1 MMRKKSPV
9 IILSLLSRVT
19 LLVALF
25 LFATSPIAW
34 IYDDNL
40 WSFII
45 PGAISLSLGL
55 VLHFSTRKIKPEL
68 NQHEAFITV
77 TSAWVLLSILGAL
90 PYLISGSIP
99 APADA
104 LFESISGFTTTGS
117 SILTEIESLP
127 KSILFWRSLTH
138 WIGGLGIIVLVIIIM
153 PTLNIGSYQ
162 LFTTESSFTEK
173 IHPKMVSVGRRLL
186 IIYIGLTLAETIAL
200 LLGGM
205 NLFES
210 VCHAFGTIA
219 TGGFS
224 PKNDSIAGYSPY
236 LQYVVMIFMLLSG
249 MNFLIHYYMLKFKIN
264 KIRKNDEFRFFL
276 MMVFLAGAVTTMVLV
291 LKADYAFEKAFREAF
306 FQVISIITCTGY
318 ATADYLLWPQFLWV
332 FIFLLMF
339 LGGSTGSTS
348 GGIKMA
354 RHLVMFKSF
363 GHTIKNMVHPNLVA
377 VTRLNGKTLSFKNM
391 NSILTFII
399 LYIAVFVIGSLLL
412 MAMGV
417 DANTSLGSAATT
429 MGGIGPGIG
438 SVGPASN
445 FAHLPVLAKSL
456 LMLLMLLGRLELY
469 AILSL
474 FTPAFWKV

>member
-1 MMRKKSPV
+1 MRKKSLA

-25 LFATSPIAW
+25 LFLSVPIAW
-34 IYDDNL
+34 IYDEDL
-40 WSFII
+40 WCFII
-45 PGAISLSLGL
+45 PALISSVLGL
-55 VLHFSTRKIKPEL
+55 FMHYRTRRIKPEL

-77 TSAWVLLSILGAL
+77 TSAWLFLSVLGAL
-90 PYLISGSIP
+90 PYLISGSILSP
-99 APADA
+99 VDA

-162 LFTTESSFTEK
+162 LFTSESSFTEK
-173 IHPKMVSVGRRLL
+173 IHPQMVSVGRRLL

-205 NLFES
+205 SLFES

-224 PKNDSIAGYSPY
+224 PKNDSIGGYSPY

-249 MNFLIHYYMLKFKIN
+249 VNFLIHYYILKFKVS

-276 MMVFLAGAVTTMVLV
+276 TLILIAGAITTTVLF
-291 LKADYAFEKAFREAF
+291 LKTDYGLEKAFRAAY
-306 FQVISIITCTGY
+306 FQIISIITCTGY
-318 ATADYLLWPQFLWV
+318 ATDDYMLWPQFLWIFV
-332 FIFLLMF
+332 FLLMF

-354 RHLVMFKSF
+354 RHLVMLKSF
-363 GHTIKNMVHPNLVA
+363 SHTIKTMVKPNLVA
-377 VTRLNGKTLSFKNM
+377 VTRLNGKSLSLKNM
-391 NSILTFII
+391 NSIITFITM
-399 LYIAVFVIGSLLL
+399 YISVFVLGSLLL
-412 MAMGV
+412 MIMGV
-417 DANTSLGSAATT
+417 DANTSLGAAATT

-445 FAHLPVLAKSL
+445 FAHLPAMAKGL
-456 LMLLMLLGRLELY
+456 LMLLMLLGRLELF

-474 FTPAFWKV
+474 FTPAFWKA